1 MLDNFIGLS
10 LLLVSVGGIFFLWM
24 QKLRPATP
32 AEIEAAE
39 LNEHPQNQPL
49 ELRSPLA
56 YVSSEDVYQDS
67 EQGAGFESSSSASNE
82 DPATSNESGVQNQ
95 GDTGQ
100 VVAEEDAVAETHLGL
115 AQQFFDL
122 GDFEGAMD
130 FTLLVLENADAS
142 QDQRSRAKSIRSLCR

>member
-49 ELRSPLA
+49 ELRSPEPSR
-56 YVSSEDVYQDS
+56 YWSS
-67 EQGAGFESSSSASNE
+67 GG
-82 DPATSNESGVQNQ
+82 
-95 GDTGQ
+95 
-100 VVAEEDAVAETHLGL
+100 
-115 AQQFFDL
+115 
-122 GDFEGAMD
+122 
-130 FTLLVLENADAS
+130 
-142 QDQRSRAKSIRSLCR
+142 